1 MEVQRAVKDVSLHCF
16 LLCDRINSSHSN
28 KQGAQIL
35 PHCIFFK
42 RLYQLKYNQQKML
55 WKLTDVKVVALV
67 LPTAN
72 CINRNGSSPSKD
84 LEYVRSLQ
92 WFAVKHIFK
101 YFFCWSLCLQQEPLC
116 GLGLQ
121 KLLKTCKLI
130 FCLVH
135 MVAPQIRKLLYT
147 VKYKQ

>member
-101 YFFCWSLCLQQEPLC
+101 YFFLLEPMPTTGTIMWIRLAKTIEDLQIN
-116 GLGLQ
+116 
-121 KLLKTCKLI
+121 LLSCPHGST
-130 FCLVH
+130 
-135 MVAPQIRKLLYT
+135 T
-147 VKYKQ
+147 NS